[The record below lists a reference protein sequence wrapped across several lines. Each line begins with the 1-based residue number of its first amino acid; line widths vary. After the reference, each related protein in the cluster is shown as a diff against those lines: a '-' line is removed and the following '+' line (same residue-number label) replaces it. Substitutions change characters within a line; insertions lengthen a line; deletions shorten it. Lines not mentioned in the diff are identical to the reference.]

1 MNWTAYQVQEQEL
14 QNLMRHNE
22 PIPVPRGV
30 LPANC
35 GVDLYSISTRVNVIF
50 DADIGAIRRLNSS
63 NTKFKKMPNRDLLLY
78 NDHLL
83 NPAIN
88 TIIVDGFFGTGKT
101 STVMSHMVPGLM
113 DGSINRAYISKP
125 HESLGKGYGHLP
137 GELEDG
143 KMKFEF
149 QSFTQYFHR
158 FGDMFLYERLQGKVM
173 KQGQKPEPKVLE
185 LLPFE
190 YLRGRDIED
199 GWVILDESQN
209 TDVKEMVTFASR
221 PCDAAKMV
229 LLGDST
235 PTQIDKRG
243 NNQERNGL
251 TFAKQTFADKKYSGI
266 VEMQTVEHILRGK
279 RTKDLLLALRSA
291 Q

>member
-1 MNWTAYQVQEQEL
+1 
-14 QNLMRHNE
+14 
-22 PIPVPRGV
+22 
-30 LPANC
+30 
-35 GVDLYSISTRVNVIF
+35 
-50 DADIGAIRRLNSS
+50 
-63 NTKFKKMPNRDLLLY
+63 MPNRDLLLY

-101 STVMSHMVPGLM
+101 STVMSHLVPGLM
-113 DGSINRAYISKP
+113 DGTVSFAYISKP
-125 HESLGKGYGHLP
+125 HESVGKGYGHLP

-143 KMKFEF
+143 KMKYEF
-149 QSFTQYFHR
+149 QSFTQYFDR
-158 FGDMFLYERLQGKVM
+158 FGQPFLYDRLQGKVH
-173 KQGQKPEPKVLE
+173 KAGQKPDPKVLE

-209 TDVKEMVTFASR
+209 TNKTEMATFVSR
-221 PCDAAKMV
+221 PCDAAK
-229 LLGDST
+229 LILIGDST

-243 NNQERNGL
+243 NSEEYNGL
-251 TFAKQTFADKKYSGI
+251 TFAKATFTDKRYSGI

-279 RTKDLLLALRSA
+279 RTRDLLRALRAA

>member
-1 MNWTAYQVQEQEL
+1 MNWTSYQVQEQEL
-14 QNLMRHNE
+14 QNLISYNE
-22 PIPVPRGV
+22 PIAVPKGV
-30 LPANC
+30 LPANA
-35 GVDLYSISTRVNVIF
+35 GVALYSITSRVNAIY
-50 DADIGAIRRLNSS
+50 DGNLGAIRKLNPY
-63 NTKFKKMPNRDLLLY
+63 NPKFKNMPNRDLLLY

-83 NPAIN
+83 NPEIN
-88 TIIVDGFFGTGKT
+88 TLIVDGFFGTGKT
-101 STVMSHMVPGLM
+101 STVMSHLVTGLS
-113 DGSINRAYISKP
+113 DAKINKAYIAKP

-143 KMKFEF
+143 KMKYEF
-149 QSFTQYFHR
+149 QSFTQYFTR
-158 FGDMFLYERLQGKVM
+158 FGDMFLYDRLQGKVM
-173 KQGQKPEPKVLE
+173 KPGQKPEPKVLE

-190 YLRGRDIED
+190 YLRGRDIDD

-209 TDVKEMVTFASR
+209 TDRTEMVTFVSR
-221 PCDAAKMV
+221 PCDAAKMI

-243 NNQERNGL
+243 NNSERNGL
-251 TFAKQTFADKKYSGI
+251 TFAKETFADKKYSGI
-266 VEMQTVEHILRGK
+266 VDMQTVEHILRGK